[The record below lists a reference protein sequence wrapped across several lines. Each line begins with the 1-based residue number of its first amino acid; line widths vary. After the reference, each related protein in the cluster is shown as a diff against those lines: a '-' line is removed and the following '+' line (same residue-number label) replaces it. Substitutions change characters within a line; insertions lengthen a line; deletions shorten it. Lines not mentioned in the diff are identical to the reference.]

1 MSDLLFSFLHLVFLS
16 LAICLSVCH
25 IYGHSHSPWPP
36 EEIMDAAHR
45 FEPRNNHVLI
55 WSISI
60 SSQSSDQKLQCRY
73 PSLTRVLYH
82 TQFTPFPTNTHL
94 CIPAHKYVVVFYSF
108 IHLFFPNMPPR
119 SLVIVGKPT
128 APTHTHTHRR
138 LRLLTHII
146 THYKEAV
153 ASGLVPRS
161 PA

>member
-73 PSLTRVLYH
+73 PSLTRVLNH
-82 TQFTPFPTNTHL
+82 SQFTPFPTNTHL
-94 CIPAHKYVVVFYSF
+94 CIPAHKYVVVF
-108 IHLFFPNMPPR
+108 IHLFIYFFPICRHAHSSLWENQQLLHTHTHTQTPP
-119 SLVIVGKPT
+119 
-128 APTHTHTHRR
+128 PTHTH
-138 LRLLTHII
+138 
-146 THYKEAV
+146 HY
-153 ASGLVPRS
+153 SL
-161 PA
+161 